1 MDSKKTNVLVFVI
14 LLYFLGG
21 LNLLNPHPPIK
32 SDVENRMLKNK
43 PEFSWPALA
52 SGDYFKEMEDFFAD
66 HFVGRE
72 YFVQGSLAAR
82 DLRGIPFQN
91 RADLVFHQ
99 GANAF
104 VTQNSTEQEPPG
116 EAGSMVGQ
124 ILVVGDRAME
134 LHKFN
139 RECSREYA
147 RVINQFALQAGPQV
161 QVYSLLAPTQIEYLD
176 NQKYKSFSSPQRE
189 TIRFVNRCLR
199 SSIIPV
205 DAYHALRPAAA
216 HEYLYFRTDH
226 HWTARGAYYAY
237 TAFMKTIH
245 QVPVPLDQYS
255 VEKVENFLG
264 SLYDISRSNQLE
276 EHPDT
281 VFYYPPLIPHQY
293 TVYYDVAVEMP
304 TIDLS
309 FAESGSKYS
318 IFLSGDRPLGKI
330 TTEVQNGKK
339 ILVVKDSYGN
349 ALIPFLIPHYQEI
362 YFVDPRLYK
371 GNMLNLVQEN
381 GIQEVL
387 FLNYVLVTS
396 SSDYSQLIQGLL

>member
-21 LNLLNPHPPIK
+21 LNLLNPRPPIK

-82 DLRGIPFQN
+82 DLRGIPNQD

-176 NQKYKSFSSPQRE
+176 NQKYKNFSSR
-189 TIRFVNRCLR
+189 
-199 SSIIPV
+199 
-205 DAYHALRPAAA
+205 
-216 HEYLYFRTDH
+216 
-226 HWTARGAYYAY
+226 RG
-237 TAFMKTIH
+237 K
-245 QVPVPLDQYS
+245 PS
-255 VEKVENFLG
+255 VL
-264 SLYDISRSNQLE
+264 
-276 EHPDT
+276 
-281 VFYYPPLIPHQY
+281 
-293 TVYYDVAVEMP
+293 
-304 TIDLS
+304 
-309 FAESGSKYS
+309 
-318 IFLSGDRPLGKI
+318 
-330 TTEVQNGKK
+330 
-339 ILVVKDSYGN
+339 
-349 ALIPFLIPHYQEI
+349 
-362 YFVDPRLYK
+362 
-371 GNMLNLVQEN
+371 
-381 GIQEVL
+381 
-387 FLNYVLVTS
+387 
-396 SSDYSQLIQGLL
+396 